1 MPNAAKTPVADFFLG
16 ALSPAGFTGWFA
28 EAAAEAGQTYLIK
41 AGPGCG
47 KSTLMR
53 RLLEADTA
61 PAGGYNERIHC
72 SSDPASLDGAA
83 LRGAGALFLDA
94 TAPHTLD
101 CKYPGAAERV
111 VCLYDTL
118 DNAGLAAR
126 RGEVLALGARNT
138 ALLRQAAAHWALA
151 CGLLASRRAL
161 AALALDT
168 ARLDAFAR
176 RLANR
181 TMPPRRAACPGKQ
194 AHRLLSAPTPG
205 GLTVFTGTAA
215 VLAPQTLYILQD
227 ADGAAAA
234 RLLGALAD
242 HAQKNGYDA
251 VLCHCA
257 TEVRGKLD
265 HLFIPALGL
274 GFVTANAFH
283 PMPLPGR
290 RIRLARFADAETLAA
305 HRALRTAQKRE
316 AAALLQKTCALQIA
330 AKTVH
335 DALETHY
342 IRATDFEKVNAVR
355 TALAQELF
363 G

>member
-1 MPNAAKTPVADFFLG
+1 MPNTAKTPVADFFLG

-28 EAAAEAGQTYLIK
+28 EAAEAGQTYLIK

-53 RLLEADTA
+53 RLLEADAA

-234 RLLGALAD
+234 RLLGAVEKP
-242 HAQKNGYDA
+242 AQKNG
-251 VLCHCA
+251 
-257 TEVRGKLD
+257 
-265 HLFIPALGL
+265 
-274 GFVTANAFH
+274 
-283 PMPLPGR
+283 
-290 RIRLARFADAETLAA
+290 
-305 HRALRTAQKRE
+305 
-316 AAALLQKTCALQIA
+316 
-330 AKTVH
+330 
-335 DALETHY
+335 
-342 IRATDFEKVNAVR
+342 
-355 TALAQELF
+355 
-363 G
+363 

>member
-28 EAAAEAGQTYLIK
+28 EAAAETGQTYLIK

-53 RLLEADTA
+53 RLLEADAA

-242 HAQKNGYDA
+242 HAQKNG
-251 VLCHCA
+251 
-257 TEVRGKLD
+257 
-265 HLFIPALGL
+265 
-274 GFVTANAFH
+274 
-283 PMPLPGR
+283 
-290 RIRLARFADAETLAA
+290 
-305 HRALRTAQKRE
+305 
-316 AAALLQKTCALQIA
+316 
-330 AKTVH
+330 
-335 DALETHY
+335 
-342 IRATDFEKVNAVR
+342 
-355 TALAQELF
+355 
-363 G
+363 

>member
-1 MPNAAKTPVADFFLG
+1 M
-16 ALSPAGFTGWFA
+16 
-28 EAAAEAGQTYLIK
+28 
-41 AGPGCG
+41 
-47 KSTLMR
+47 
-53 RLLEADTA
+53 
-61 PAGGYNERIHC
+61 
-72 SSDPASLDGAA
+72 
-83 LRGAGALFLDA
+83 
-94 TAPHTLD
+94 
-101 CKYPGAAERV
+101 
-111 VCLYDTL
+111 
-118 DNAGLAAR
+118 
-126 RGEVLALGARNT
+126 
-138 ALLRQAAAHWALA
+138 
-151 CGLLASRRAL
+151 ASRRAL

-257 TEVRGKLD
+257 TEARGKLD

-316 AAALLQKTCALQIA
+316 AAALLQKTCALQTA

>member
-1 MPNAAKTPVADFFLG
+1 M
-16 ALSPAGFTGWFA
+16 
-28 EAAAEAGQTYLIK
+28 
-41 AGPGCG
+41 
-47 KSTLMR
+47 
-53 RLLEADTA
+53 
-61 PAGGYNERIHC
+61 
-72 SSDPASLDGAA
+72 
-83 LRGAGALFLDA
+83 
-94 TAPHTLD
+94 
-101 CKYPGAAERV
+101 
-111 VCLYDTL
+111 
-118 DNAGLAAR
+118 
-126 RGEVLALGARNT
+126 
-138 ALLRQAAAHWALA
+138 
-151 CGLLASRRAL
+151 
-161 AALALDT
+161 
-168 ARLDAFAR
+168 
-176 RLANR
+176 
-181 TMPPRRAACPGKQ
+181 
-194 AHRLLSAPTPG
+194 
-205 GLTVFTGTAA
+205 
-215 VLAPQTLYILQD
+215 

-316 AAALLQKTCALQIA
+316 AAALLQKTCALQTA